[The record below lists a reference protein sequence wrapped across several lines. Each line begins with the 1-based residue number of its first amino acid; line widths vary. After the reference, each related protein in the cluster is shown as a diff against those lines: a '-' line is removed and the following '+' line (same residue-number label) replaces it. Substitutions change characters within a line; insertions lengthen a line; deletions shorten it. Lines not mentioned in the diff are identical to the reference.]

1 MARLVDTHYHL
12 ELASDFREV
21 ARELERR
28 AVYTVAV
35 SNVPAVYVKMRS
47 MLQEQKYLRLAVGLH
62 PELAVSHGHQLAQ
75 CLDLMKETDYVGEIG
90 LDGSP
95 SFRFGLPIQQ
105 QVFTAIVD
113 RARELRGKV
122 LSVHSRRAEAA
133 VLATIGQEFPGTV
146 ILHWYSGNL
155 IHARK
160 AVDAGYFFSINSS
173 MLKSSTG
180 RRLIQELPRDRV
192 LTETDGPFISVDNR
206 PAVPWDVGETIHAL
220 ARLWA
225 TPAVNTQQ
233 LIWANFRQA
242 LTSAAEYRLD
252 SGRRSHL
259 TANRG

>member
-47 MLQEQKYLRLAVGLH
+47 MVQEQKHLRLAVGLH
-62 PELAVSHGHQLAQ
+62 PELAVSHGYQLAQ
-75 CLDLMKETDYVGEIG
+75 CLDLMKGTDYVGEIG

-95 SFRFGLPIQQ
+95 SFRTGLPIQH

-113 RARELRGKV
+113 QARELRGKV

-133 VLATIGQEFPGTV
+133 VLAIIGREFPGTI

-155 IHARK
+155 THAQK
-160 AVDAGYFFSINSS
+160 AIDAGYFFSINSS
-173 MLKSSTG
+173 MLKSSAG
-180 RRLIQELPRDRV
+180 RRLIQELPRDRI
-192 LTETDGPFISVDNR
+192 LTETDGPFILLAGR
-206 PAVPWDVGETIHAL
+206 PAVPWDVGETIQAL
-220 ARLWA
+220 AGLWETDVVRA
-225 TPAVNTQQ
+225 KQ
-233 LIWANFRQA
+233 LVWANFRHA
-242 LTSAAEYRLD
+242 LESAAQYR
-252 SGRRSHL
+252 SVSKK
-259 TANRG
+259 NEPV